1 MGSFVERPQSWVRKY
16 ENDSGA
22 TLLQGHMVLD
32 PVVYKHGRVIDTN
45 GIVDGAVGL
54 IETYP
59 GMVVQVDSN
68 QLTGFSNAAIKDP
81 VYQEPGSG
89 NLLAEP
95 TAISWIVGELW
106 EAQGNNTFIKYQT
119 TIPVLYEGT

>member
-1 MGSFVERPQSWVRKY
+1 MAGFIERPQSWVRQY

-22 TLLQGHMVLD
+22 TLVQGHPVLD
-32 PVVYKHGRVIDTN
+32 PVTYKHGLVIDTDGIAN
-45 GIVDGAVGL
+45 GAIGL

-59 GMVVQVDSN
+59 GMVVQMEAAN
-68 QLTGFSNAAIKDP
+68 LTGFANASRKDP

-89 NLLAEP
+89 NLLALP
-95 TAISWIVGELW
+95 TETSWLVGEIW
-106 EAQGNNTFIKYQT
+106 EAQGSNTFIKYQT